1 MAGRKG
7 VRTMPKIL
15 VIEDEPDQNTLIRMR
30 LEAHGFIVLTAGKA
44 RDGLVLSTREKP
56 DLILMDMILPDM
68 HGLDAAIKLKQ
79 NPATRS
85 IPVIG
90 LSAVGAPDFTKAC
103 LQEGIVAYIR
113 KPYDPR
119 ELLKIIGKFVRLNG
133 EPRAEKPR
141 PAAGADK
148 DQEEK
153 LPLTEVQVDDRS
165 HSPPL
170 SPRRPDKVVQKKRS
184 IDEMLQGALADFD
197 LPLNKKSSPP
207 PAPPKAAAKD
217 RLHPKVVLVIDDD
230 TSFCR
235 GVSTHLGGHG
245 YDVNLALDGISGLQY
260 AFQKKPDLILLNLVL
275 PGGGGEIVLA
285 NLRKAPES
293 ADVPVFIMSSLLS
306 SKKLEDKARELGA
319 QGFISKPI
327 NPEDLLYIIES
338 IIGA

>member
-1 MAGRKG
+1 MAGRQG
-7 VRTMPKIL
+7 VRTVPKIL
-15 VIEDEPDQNTLIRMR
+15 VIEDEPDQNKLIRMR
-30 LEAHGFIVLTAGKA
+30 LEAHGFTVLSAGKA
-44 RDGLVLSTREKP
+44 RDGLVLSAQEKP

-103 LQEGIVAYIR
+103 LQEGIIAYVR

-119 ELLKIIGKFVRLNG
+119 ELLKIIGKYIPLN
-133 EPRAEKPR
+133 EDHRTEKSR
-141 PAAGADK
+141 PAAMAEKKQG
-148 DQEEK
+148 EK
-153 LPLTEVQVDDRS
+153 LSANEGEANDRPP
-165 HSPPL
+165 SPPPP
-170 SPRRPDKVVQKKRS
+170 PRRPVKVVRKKRS

-197 LPLNKKSSPP
+197 LPLAKKSTPP
-207 PAPPKAAAKD
+207 PITAAKD
-217 RLHPKVVLVIDDD
+217 RLHPKVVLIIDDD

-235 GVSTHLGGHG
+235 GVSTHLSGHG
-245 YDVNLALDGISGLQY
+245 YDVNLALDGISGLKY

-293 ADVPVFIMSSLLS
+293 ANVPVFIMSSLLS
-306 SKKLEDKARELGA
+306 SKELEDKSREFGA

-338 IIGA
+338 IIGV